1 MGADIVGKFKDRYI
15 LRNLTWTERI
25 DLLQALQQRV
35 SAELWRLEAYER
47 RYCEALAMVEAAAT
61 VSQLADVYR
70 QCNQLALE
78 GFLESY
84 SVRGAHQLCSDSRE
98 KITQRLLAQV
108 EGEMVEEGFGP
119 PPSPYAWFAVGSD
132 GRRENTL
139 FADQDDLLSYRYEET
154 GVQKLLSLK
163 GKIRERLVVLNGD
176 GGARWTKQ
184 NLLDGYY
191 QIFSHKMMGRLD
203 EVGIKRCEGGVMPSN
218 RKWRRSLHQWQEI
231 IKGKVEH
238 GRGDLT
244 TLELI
249 ILMDL
254 RCVAGDQSLGDEL
267 VSFVNTHVAS
277 DSELLTEM
285 IRPAILMAVPI
296 GFFKRFITEKTGEHK
311 GKLNLKLGGW
321 APLVLIVRIFAKKY
335 GLTTTNTME
344 RIEGLRDAEVLSPEF
359 AGELQEAYYALLKN
373 RFLHQVELMSKGL
386 DNDDYLDPETLSDV
400 AQEELREALRKVE
413 ALQKLA
419 NRVFIMGGFTL

>member
-1 MGADIVGKFKDRYI
+1 MGADIVGKFNDRYI

-163 GKIRERLVVLNGD
+163 GKIWERLVVLNGD

-203 EVGIKRCEGGVMPSN
+203 EVGIKRCEGGVMPS
-218 RKWRRSLHQWQEI
+218 
-231 IKGKVEH
+231 
-238 GRGDLT
+238 T
-244 TLELI
+244 
-249 ILMDL
+249 
-254 RCVAGDQSLGDEL
+254 LGDEL